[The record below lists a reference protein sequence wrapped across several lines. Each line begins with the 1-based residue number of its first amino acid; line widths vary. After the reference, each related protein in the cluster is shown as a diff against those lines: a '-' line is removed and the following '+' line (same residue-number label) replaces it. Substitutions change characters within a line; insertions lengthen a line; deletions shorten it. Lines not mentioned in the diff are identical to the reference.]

1 MIKLLIIDDDLA
13 ICDFLSAFFS
23 QKGYKVFTA
32 NDGKEAVFIVKT
44 EELDMIL
51 LDVKMPG
58 FSGIEVLQKI
68 REINKDSKIIMISAV
83 DEEVVVELAMKYGA
97 VGYIT
102 KPFSL
107 EQLEKDVL
115 LKNGAID
122 PTEKIQPSL

>member
-1 MIKLLIIDDDLA
+1 M
-13 ICDFLSAFFS
+13 
-23 QKGYKVFTA
+23 
-32 NDGKEAVFIVKT
+32 KT

-107 EQLEKDVL
+107 EQLEKDVF

-122 PTEKIQPSL
+122 PTEKIQPSR